1 MKRIIALVSAIALV
15 VLGLGVSLMTSLW
28 ASDWQSAFEDFA
40 GTSTSPSQ
48 VLEEGDAENKVAVVN
63 FDGVIQDTGTTG
75 GGMFGG
81 VQGYD
86 HSMTIQALKDIAED
100 DSYSAVLLNVNS
112 PGGGVFESAEIHKH
126 LMNIK
131 ESGKTIYSSM
141 GNMAASGGYYVS
153 APADQI
159 FATNETITGSIGVI
173 MQSMNYGELAEN
185 YGISFDVYKS
195 GEMKD
200 MMSASREATE
210 EEETYIQSIVDTM
223 FQDFVNVVADGR
235 GMSEEQVREL
245 ADGRIYL
252 GGEAIENGLV
262 DQEGY
267 FDDALSALKEE
278 VGGSPQVVE
287 FGGMESTSF
296 PFGVKAQGFIEN
308 IVGGSE
314 VKMVQELINNRQG
327 IEPMYLY
334 E

>member
-1 MKRIIALVSAIALV
+1 MKRIIALVSAIAIV
-15 VLGLGVSLMTSLW
+15 ILGLGVSFMTSLW
-28 ASDWQSAFEDFA
+28 ASDWQSVFDEYT
-40 GTSTSPSQ
+40 GTAAETSH
-48 VLEEGDAENKVAVVN
+48 VLEAGDASNKIAVIN
-63 FDGVIQDTGTTG
+63 FDGVIQDMGTTG
-75 GGMFGG
+75 GGLFAAG
-81 VQGYD
+81 GYD
-86 HSMTIQALKDIAED
+86 HPMTINALKDIAED
-100 DSYSAVLLNVNS
+100 DTYSAVLLNVNS

-126 LMNIK
+126 LMAVK

-173 MQSMNYGELAEN
+173 MQSMNYAELAEQ

-200 MMSASREATE
+200 MMSASREPTE
-210 EEETYIQSIVDTM
+210 EEEAYLQSIVDTM
-223 FQDFVNVVADGR
+223 FQDFVDVVVDGR

-252 GGEAIENGLV
+252 GGEAISNGLV

-267 FDDALSALKEE
+267 FDDALTALKEE
-278 VGGSPQVVE
+278 VGGTPHVVE
-287 FGGMESTSF
+287 FGNAEMSSF
-296 PFGVKAQGFIEN
+296 PFGVKVKNALQN
-308 IVGGSE
+308 VVGGGE

>member
-15 VLGLGVSLMTSLW
+15 ILGLGASFMTSLW
-28 ASDWQSAFEDFA
+28 ASDWEDMFNEFSGA
-40 GTSTSPSQ
+40 NEPVSQ
-48 VLEEGDAENKVAVVN
+48 VLEEGDAGNKIAVVN

-75 GGMFGG
+75 SG
-81 VQGYD
+81 VFAAEGYD
-86 HSMTIQALKDIAED
+86 HPMTIQALKDIAAD
-100 DSYSAVLLNVNS
+100 DTYSGVLLNVNT
-112 PGGGVFESAEIHKH
+112 PGGGVFESAEIHKY
-126 LMNIK
+126 LMEIK

-159 FATNETITGSIGVI
+159 FATDETITGSIGVI
-173 MQSMNYGELAEN
+173 MQSMNYTELAEN
-185 YGISFDVYKS
+185 VGISYDVYKS

-200 MMSASREATE
+200 MMSASREATDE
-210 EEETYIQSIVDTM
+210 EQDYLQSIVDTM
-223 FQDFVNVVADGR
+223 FQDFVDVVADGR

-252 GGEAIENGLV
+252 GSEAIENGLV

-267 FDDALSALKEE
+267 FDDALAALKEE
-278 VGGSPQVVE
+278 VGGTPQVVE
-287 FGGMESTSF
+287 IGGVQTTSF
-296 PFGVKAQGFIEN
+296 PFGVKIQNAIES
-308 IVGGSE
+308 ITGGGE

-327 IEPMYLY
+327 VEPMYLY

>member
-28 ASDWQSAFEDFA
+28 ASDWQSAFDDFA
-40 GTSTSPSQ
+40 GMSNSPSQ
-48 VLEEGDAENKVAVVN
+48 VLEEGDVGNKIAVVN
-63 FDGVIQDTGTTG
+63 FEGVIQDAGATG
-75 GGMFGG
+75 GGLFGAE
-81 VQGYD
+81 GYN
-86 HSMTIQALKDIAED
+86 HPMTIQALKDIAED

-126 LMNIK
+126 LMSIK

-195 GEMKD
+195 GDMKD

-210 EEETYIQSIVDTM
+210 EEQTYIQSIVDTM

-235 GMSEEQVREL
+235 DMSEEQVREI

-252 GGEAIENGLV
+252 GGEAIDNGLV

-267 FDDALSALKEE
+267 FDDALSALKED

-287 FGGMESTSF
+287 FGGMESSTF
-296 PFGVKAQGFIEN
+296 PFGVKAPGFVKN

>member
-28 ASDWQSAFEDFA
+28 ASDWQAVYDDFA
-40 GTSTSPSQ
+40 GTSTSPIH
-48 VLEEGDAENKVAVVN
+48 VLEEGDAENKIAVVN
-63 FDGVIQDTGTTG
+63 FEGVIQDVGETG
-75 GGMFGG
+75 GGFFGTG
-81 VQGYD
+81 GYN
-86 HSMTIQALKDIAED
+86 HPMTIQALKDIAAD
-100 DSYSAVLLNVNS
+100 DSYTAVLLNVNS

-126 LMNIK
+126 LMSIK

-195 GEMKD
+195 GKMKD
-200 MMSASREATE
+200 MMSASRDATE
-210 EEETYIQSIVDTM
+210 EEQTYIQSIVDTM

-235 GMSEEQVREL
+235 DMSEEQVREL

-267 FDDALSALKEE
+267 FDDALGALKED

-287 FGGMESTSF
+287 IGGIESTTF
-296 PFGVKAQGFIEN
+296 PFGVKAQGLIEN